1 MKTLRIAA
9 LAVAVSGVFTLGAKA
24 GTDTNNWWDVTF
36 DDKLGLCD
44 LENQTVGRDGAMV
57 VLTNQTIV
65 NDGATVSV
73 QTWDSGIWYTADG
86 DETIVTNGYFPTNT
100 YKAYGS
106 DLCLKLDTQG
116 NDLTWRV
123 DPTNTMADSR
133 TALVDADL
141 YLVGSDSPPDTSD
154 FDASG
159 DVQTAVYLK
168 NETDEDTGETTN
180 SVLCVYARNAGGQNY
195 WQELKGVTL
204 KDNSWAS
211 VKVVVDHAKVIDP
224 QNPYPVVQVF
234 VNGVKMTA
242 RDGDAD
248 YWTAANPGKAQE
260 QGRVSSVAFRGTGA
274 VDNFVG
280 KLVETTYDTF
290 NFTAQV
296 VMDGTNVLATGTA
309 GNVTRTL
316 AAEAGEGK
324 TVAFPSFEFH
334 DQHWD
339 DNAIDPETGEPGAY
353 VVSYALTK
361 IEITDLVNGTTQTFT
376 YGYNRTD
383 GVIVPQ
389 TVSPNIVFDTEI
401 GTDEETGEEYEYYSG
416 PFSVSA
422 STAGATEDSTVVKVY
437 FESLP
442 AEGQFKLTAT
452 QNVGTAP
459 AEQIFNTNS
468 LAVTEATFTYAQ
480 TLTVD
485 GTSYVLS
492 KVVPGTAPAGAITV
506 AYTSPNV
513 VVTVPLTDQIAEGT
527 YNVAAAT
534 YVEGT
539 IAEGKLVKLVSDG
552 QGGYDLVVSDPPV
565 AIIVADSGATTN
577 EYATLAAAVEA
588 VEADAATTTT
598 ITLLADIDLTGDN
611 ANVTIPANKDVTLDL
626 NGHSIAGD
634 NDADITVLGSFTFTD
649 SAEYEE
655 GDTPASLYAT
665 AAYATGHD
673 TGLVRVSGS
682 GVFTMAGGVI
692 DAATIANPADYGQFG
707 VVYIDQA
714 VVNVT
719 GGTIKAGWYALSS
732 NGTVTDGTPFST
744 TVTISGGT
752 LVSTSDYAIYM
763 ADAGTVTIYEAEG
776 STTVVDGAAGAICTR
791 RGSLDI
797 QGGSFSTAGTGD
809 VGSWSDGTG
818 NLSPNVLINV
828 PANYAARYGDTAC
841 PVTISGG
848 TFIAATG
855 VDCLALGNTTV
866 GSIAV
871 SGGSFSVVVPD
882 AFCATGYVPVTTPV
896 NGLYTVGHGAVQIT
910 IADTVR
916 TFGSIAD
923 AQAAAA
929 TAEIADPV
937 FTIIDEL
944 SAETVTLAYGDT
956 LKIVVAEDGD
966 ITDLTVE
973 TSATGDAQYAYAVAD
988 ETDAETGVTTYS
1000 VVRTVKTYD
1009 IEWIVDGAC
1018 TTNTWD
1024 YGATPSY
1031 DASDATVVPTKA
1043 STDATNFTFKAWNP
1057 EVVAVTGFASYTA
1070 TWTETA
1076 HTYAITFQ
1084 TNGVDYATVDAEW
1097 HATGYAPADPAA
1109 PEGKVFKGWAL
1120 STAPTTVLD
1129 TLPEVSGAATYVAVF
1144 EDDVI
1149 EPPEVDVGD
1158 NLLANDGAPME
1169 FAADGKCTVR
1179 FRAPATG
1186 VYVLL
1191 SSTTVN
1197 GTYVA
1202 DEAASATKT
1211 VTDLEDNLV
1220 ELTEGT
1226 AGTTKFFKIG
1236 WSAE

>member
-36 DDKLGLCD
+36 DDKLGECD

-57 VLTNQTIV
+57 VLTNQTVVHDAIQ
-65 NDGATVSV
+65 VSE
-73 QTWDSGIWYTADG
+73 QTWSSGIWYTQDG

-123 DPTNTMADSR
+123 DPTNTMADSL

-141 YLVGSDSPPDTSD
+141 YLVGSDSPPDAGD

-180 SVLCVYARNAGGQNY
+180 SVLCVYVYDADGEQNY
-195 WQELKGVTL
+195 WQELKGV
-204 KDNSWAS
+204 KVEDNSWAS

-224 QNPYPVVQVF
+224 QNDYPVVQVF

-242 RDGDAD
+242 RDGDTDHWTVANFTTSK
-248 YWTAANPGKAQE
+248 TAA
-260 QGRVSSVAFRGTGA
+260 RVSSVAFRGTGA

-280 KLVETTYDTF
+280 KLVETTFDTF

-376 YGYNRTD
+376 YSYNRTD

-389 TVSPNIVFDTEI
+389 TVSPNIAFDTEI

-459 AEQIFNTNS
+459 ADQIFNVNDEN
-468 LAVTEATFTYAQ
+468 LPAFATFTFAESISAG
-480 TLTVD
+480 
-485 GTSYVLS
+485 GTSYILS
-492 KVVPGTAPAGAITV
+492 KIKPGTAPADPITLE
-506 AYTSPNV
+506 YESPNAV
-513 VVTVPLTDQIAEGT
+513 VKVPLSAEITGT
-527 YNVAAAT
+527 QYDVATAT

-539 IAEGKLVKLVSDG
+539 LGDRVL
-552 QGGYDLVVSDPPV
+552 GYEWDATNGEWSFTAKDKPV
-565 AIIVADSGATTN
+565 AIIVAGNVTN
-577 EYATLAAAVEA
+577 EYSSLRAAIEASAAGDTIVMIADDAVSFTAENPILDIEIAVTIDGGSNTLYGISDFAGEGYNEVRIGGSGNVTIKNLAFSEFGDTAPLSGASMPICTRSTYTGKLVLDGVTIDKFNRQALLLCGGEFLITNSVITGCAGEEGKTSYFQSAFENYFAAGTIVDTTVTGIGALDAGTNGEGDPWAAAVFT
-588 VEADAATTTT
+588 V
-598 ITLLADIDLTGDN
+598 N
-611 ANVTIPANKDVTLDL
+611 PAG
-626 NGHSIAGD
+626 NGSY
-634 NDADITVLGSFTFTD
+634 TVLSGD
-649 SAEYEE
+649 YE
-655 GDTPASLYAT
+655 
-665 AAYATGHD
+665 
-673 TGLVRVSGS
+673 
-682 GVFTMAGGVI
+682 
-692 DAATIANPADYGQFG
+692 GQFI
-707 VVYIDQA
+707 VA
-714 VVNVT
+714 ANLNS
-719 GGTIKAGWYALSS
+719 AGSVILS
-732 NGTVTDGTPFST
+732 NGTFVATAPKTNEVEGVQTPVSAFLLEGNVAVTVAGGWYDREPEAKYIAEGLAAYEDAPGTDAPWTVRAEKFTITFMNGATKLDEIEVEKNGAVAYAGETPEKEGTAQYSYTFAGWSTTDG
-744 TVTISGGT
+744 G
-752 LVSTSDYAIYM
+752 
-763 ADAGTVTIYEAEG
+763 EALE
-776 STTVVDGAAGAICTR
+776 
-791 RGSLDI
+791 SL
-797 QGGSFSTAGTGD
+797 
-809 VGSWSDGTG
+809 
-818 NLSPNVLINV
+818 
-828 PANYAARYGDTAC
+828 
-841 PVTISGG
+841 
-848 TFIAATG
+848 
-855 VDCLALGNTTV
+855 
-866 GSIAV
+866 
-871 SGGSFSVVVPD
+871 PD
-882 AFCATGYVPVTTPV
+882 ATANATY
-896 NGLYTVGHGAVQIT
+896 YA
-910 IADTVR
+910 
-916 TFGSIAD
+916 
-923 AQAAAA
+923 
-929 TAEIADPV
+929 V
-937 FTIIDEL
+937 FTE
-944 SAETVTLAYGDT
+944 SVN
-956 LKIVVAEDGD
+956 
-966 ITDLTVE
+966 
-973 TSATGDAQYAYAVAD
+973 QYKV
-988 ETDAETGVTTYS
+988 
-1000 VVRTVKTYD
+1000 
-1009 IEWIVDGAC
+1009 EWIVDGDR
-1018 TTNTWD
+1018 TTNEWA

-1031 DASDATVVPTKA
+1031 GANDPTKE

-1076 HTYAITFQ
+1076 RTYAITFQ

-1097 HATGYAPADPAA
+1097 HSTGYAPADPAA

-1144 EDDVI
+1144 DDDAVEVHVNPGDGLDTI
-1149 EPPEVDVGD
+1149 E
-1158 NLLANDGAPME
+1158 N
-1169 FAADGKCTVR
+1169 
-1179 FRAPATG
+1179 APAPIEFTAAG
-1186 VYVLL
+1186 LCKIAFKAPAAGKYVLMT
-1191 SSTTVN
+1191 STTVN
-1197 GTYVA
+1197 GTYQAEGTPV
-1202 DEAASATKT
+1202 EFAAGA
-1211 VTDLEDNLV
+1211 LV
-1220 ELTEGT
+1220 ELTETT

-1236 WSAE
+1236 YEK